1 MKKILVLL
9 FILTAFQSYA
19 FDVDNLNGADC
30 MRTSDAEADGFDPD
44 MWYTYQCTFSSSA
57 TMESI
62 YKDVIQNIADEA
74 SKILSEA
81 DDFSQS
87 YFDDKIKE
95 FKNRKQ
101 DFSYTKRYNMNS
113 FSIGVQFEKNNIIIQ
128 TNEGQGEESYSYII
142 SKSSSD
148 SSILLTYEYD
158 SGF

>member
-9 FILTAFQSYA
+9 FILTAFQAYA

-30 MRTSDAEADGFDPD
+30 MKTSDAEADGFDPD

>member
-9 FILTAFQSYA
+9 FILAAFQVYA
-19 FDVDNLNGADC
+19 FDVDNLKGADC

-74 SKILSEA
+74 SKMLSKA

-101 DFSYTKRYNMNS
+101 DFSYTKSYNMNS
-113 FSIGVQFEKNNIIIQ
+113 FSIGVQFEK
-128 TNEGQGEESYSYII
+128 
-142 SKSSSD
+142 K
-148 SSILLTYEYD
+148 
-158 SGF
+158 

>member
-9 FILTAFQSYA
+9 FILTAFQVYA

-30 MRTSDAEADGFDPD
+30 MKTSDAEADGFDPD

-74 SKILSEA
+74 SQILSNA

-87 YFDDKIKE
+87 FFDNKIKE

-101 DFSYTKRYNMNS
+101 DFSYTKSYNMNF
-113 FSIGVQFEKNNIIIQ
+113 FSIGVQFEKNNIIIR

>member
-19 FDVDNLNGADC
+19 FDVDSLNGADC

-148 SSILLTYEYD
+148 ASILLTYEYD